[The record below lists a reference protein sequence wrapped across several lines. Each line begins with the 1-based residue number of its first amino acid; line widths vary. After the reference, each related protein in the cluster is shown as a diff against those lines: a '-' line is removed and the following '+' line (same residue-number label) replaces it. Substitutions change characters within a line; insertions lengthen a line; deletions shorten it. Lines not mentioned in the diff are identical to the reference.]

1 MSRIVVATTF
11 AEVLMPYMNRRDF
24 GRAGLLGVAGLGLPA
39 PAASAQGTGSG
50 GYRYVHLDV
59 FTDRRLQGNQ
69 LFVFLQPAG
78 LDTDTMQTMTR
89 ESNLSECTFVFPPE
103 AAGTEHRVRI
113 FTRAAETPFAG
124 HPTIGT
130 AFALAHAGVLKPGL
144 ARTTFGLGVGPI
156 NLDLD
161 WKDGHL
167 AFAWM
172 TQLKPAFGKTVTDGA
187 ALTAALGLD
196 PASVRLKPDTTP
208 DNGSVRTAGNGSVRL
223 QPDEIPAGQEVN
235 CGSNFFIVPLQT
247 RKAVDAAV
255 LDRAKVDAV
264 FAAAGIQRRGIYVFS
279 VEGASDGVTAY
290 SRMLPAGGIE
300 DPATGSAVG
309 PAGCFAAKYGF
320 VPPARIGSM
329 TFLQGVLARRPSRLH
344 VKVAMTA
351 NEVTSVQ
358 VGGASVVVGEGTMAV

>member
-1 MSRIVVATTF
+1 
-11 AEVLMPYMNRRDF
+11 
-24 GRAGLLGVAGLGLPA
+24 
-39 PAASAQGTGSG
+39 
-50 GYRYVHLDV
+50 
-59 FTDRRLQGNQ
+59 
-69 LFVFLQPAG
+69 
-78 LDTDTMQTMTR
+78 
-89 ESNLSECTFVFPPE
+89 
-103 AAGTEHRVRI
+103 
-113 FTRAAETPFAG
+113 
-124 HPTIGT
+124 
-130 AFALAHAGVLKPGL
+130 VLKPGL

-172 TQLKPAFGKTVTDGA
+172 TQLKPTFGKTVTDGP
-187 ALTAALGLD
+187 ALIAALGLD
-196 PASVRLKPDTTP
+196 AAEVRPQSD
-208 DNGSVRTAGNGSVRL
+208 
-223 QPDEIPAGQEVN
+223 QIPAGQEVN
-235 CGSNFFIVPLQT
+235 CGSNFFIVPLPT

-255 LDRAKVDAV
+255 IDRAKVDAA

-279 VEGASDGVTAY
+279 VEGAADGVTAY

-309 PAGCFAAKYGF
+309 PARCFAAKYGL
-320 VPPARIGSM
+320 VPANRIGSM

>member
-1 MSRIVVATTF
+1 
-11 AEVLMPYMNRRDF
+11 MPHMNRRDF
-24 GRAGLLGVAGLGLPA
+24 GRAGLLGFAGLGLPG
-39 PAASAQGTGSG
+39 AALGAQGAAAN

-103 AAGTEHRVRI
+103 AAGTDHRVRI
-113 FTRAAETPFAG
+113 FTRTAETPFAG

-130 AFALAHAGVLKPGL
+130 AFALAHAGVLKPGVS
-144 ARTTFGLGVGPI
+144 RTTFGLGVGPI

-172 TQLKPAFGKTVTDGA
+172 TQLKPTFGKTVTDGA
-187 ALTAALGLD
+187 ALAAALGVD
-196 PASVRLKPDTTP
+196 AVDGRAPA
-208 DNGSVRTAGNGSVRL
+208 
-223 QPDEIPAGQEVN
+223 QEVN
-235 CGSNFFIVPLQT
+235 CGSNFFIVPLLT
-247 RKAVDAAV
+247 RKAVDGAV
-255 LDRAKVDAV
+255 IDRAKVDAV

-279 VEGASDGVTAY
+279 VEGAGDGVTAY

-320 VPPARIGSM
+320 VPADRIGSM
-329 TFLQGVLARRPSRLH
+329 TFMQGVLARRPSRLH
-344 VKVAMTA
+344 VKVMMTA